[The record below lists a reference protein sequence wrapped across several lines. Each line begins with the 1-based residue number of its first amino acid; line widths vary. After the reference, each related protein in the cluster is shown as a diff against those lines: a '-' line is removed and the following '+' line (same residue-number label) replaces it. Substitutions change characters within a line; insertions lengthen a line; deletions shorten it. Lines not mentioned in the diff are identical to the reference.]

1 MILTFFYYRK
11 YDIIVFKAYGKK
23 KPFMNPQ
30 NYSVNDVRQGV
41 DGLYVA
47 IQGTGPPKTGEEV
60 TIGESQ
66 IKRRRRA
73 LISKP
78 I

>member
-1 MILTFFYYRK
+1 
-11 YDIIVFKAYGKK
+11 
-23 KPFMNPQ
+23 MNPQ

-73 LISKP
+73 WISKP